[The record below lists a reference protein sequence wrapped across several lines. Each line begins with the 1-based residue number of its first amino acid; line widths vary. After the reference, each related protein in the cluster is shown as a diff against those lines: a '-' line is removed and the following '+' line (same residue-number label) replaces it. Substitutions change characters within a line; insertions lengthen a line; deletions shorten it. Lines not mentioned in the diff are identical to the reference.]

1 MWHDIAIFNRKTASG
16 RLWSR
21 HAMHSH
27 GDAYEGEL
35 ASSIL
40 LDQNTAPARA
50 DLPGLPH
57 PLFDSTLGPPN
68 FFLDESRGRPAHQRM
83 DIARTPSPSPV
94 YQYGGPRPQGFGSED
109 PIPATS
115 SSSSRGGAGFA
126 GYSGSQ
132 AVWGGN
138 QSGFVNMVLRNES
151 SSPGLTPV
159 KPEPKPP
166 MSPAGPVPVDPGV
179 LSMMMALQNQP
190 PGAAATGP
198 SNFPSMPP
206 PRFVRAPEPEFAS
219 QRELSPSQALP
230 PGPQPPRSQ
239 NENKKGK
246 QRKDFE
252 FFLLQSLLCL
262 SLVYNICRLS
272 LFPHAKLIDIIG
284 LEEGRLWLILQM
296 VDACWGYADLLNCT
310 FTFTIQ
316 QI

>member
-1 MWHDIAIFNRKTASG
+1 
-16 RLWSR
+16 
-21 HAMHSH
+21 
-27 GDAYEGEL
+27 
-35 ASSIL
+35 
-40 LDQNTAPARA
+40 
-50 DLPGLPH
+50 
-57 PLFDSTLGPPN
+57 
-68 FFLDESRGRPAHQRM
+68 
-83 DIARTPSPSPV
+83 
-94 YQYGGPRPQGFGSED
+94 
-109 PIPATS
+109 
-115 SSSSRGGAGFA
+115 
-126 GYSGSQ
+126 
-132 AVWGGN
+132 
-138 QSGFVNMVLRNES
+138 
-151 SSPGLTPV
+151 
-159 KPEPKPP
+159 
-166 MSPAGPVPVDPGV
+166 
-179 LSMMMALQNQP
+179 MMMALQNQP
-190 PGAAATGP
+190 PGAATTGP

-272 LFPHAKLIDIIG
+272 LFPHAKLIDIVG

-296 VDACWGYADLLNCT
+296 VDACWGYAYLLNCT